1 MNKWLH
7 RHHFSYKKPTGVPHK
22 YSEERQRIFT
32 EAYEKMK
39 QETGDDEPVLF
50 IDGVHSTQGT
60 KLAYGWIP
68 KGGTKVV
75 ETTGSRARLNFMGAL
90 NLKDIGSTIILEYD
104 SINSENIAKFF
115 IAIRENLAVSSIS
128 GSALSDVQ

>member
-60 KLAYGWIP
+60 KLAYGWIYLQHIC
-68 KGGTKVV
+68 
-75 ETTGSRARLNFMGAL
+75 S
-90 NLKDIGSTIILEYD
+90 IIDL
-104 SINSENIAKFF
+104 
-115 IAIRENLAVSSIS
+115 LQTLHV
-128 GSALSDVQ
+128 L